1 MEEVVITGMGCVSA
15 LGNTPELL
23 WNNLLEGKSGLATI
37 DRFDVTNYP
46 IKIAAA
52 VKEFDGSEFIS
63 PRDSSRLSRCIQYA
77 VYASF
82 QALKNAGISPENE
95 DPTRSGVIIGS
106 GIGGMQIYSD
116 SVVALAN
123 RGPGRVSPFFIP
135 MSIVNMPAGEVS
147 NRTGWMG
154 PCYAVVSA
162 CATSNHSIAAAYD
175 QIRLGRADIMLA
187 GGTDETVNNVA
198 LAGFTSMKALSKRN
212 DDPTTASR
220 PFDKDRDGFVIGEGS
235 GILVLESLSHAKKR
249 GANILARVAG
259 IGMSADAHHMSA
271 PREDGEGVR
280 LAIEM
285 ALREAGI
292 SPKDVGYVNTHGT
305 STPLGDV
312 AECSALEKVFAGA
325 TDNLKVNSSKCMIGH
340 ALGAAG
346 ALEAIIT
353 VKSLQNQ
360 MIHATTNVFN
370 QDERIHLD
378 VCANKNTSHSFNY
391 AMSDSFGFGGQNSVL
406 LLGRN

>member
-82 QALKNAGISPENE
+82 QALKNAGITPENE

-116 SVVALAN
+116 SVVSLSN

-285 ALREAGI
+285 ALREAA
-292 SPKDVGYVNTHGT
+292 
-305 STPLGDV
+305 V

-325 TDNLKVNSSKCMIGH
+325 TDSLKVNSSKCMIGH